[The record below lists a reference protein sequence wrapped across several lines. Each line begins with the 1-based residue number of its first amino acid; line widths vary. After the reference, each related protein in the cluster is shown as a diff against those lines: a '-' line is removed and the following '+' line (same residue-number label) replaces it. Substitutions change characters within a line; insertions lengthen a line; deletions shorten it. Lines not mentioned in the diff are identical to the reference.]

1 MGEKKALLRTVRSEY
16 TKAAEELEMLKT
28 EIIKSLRGES
38 SFPKDILSTMVGEA
52 EKKCSLLQEQ
62 LEAAQTAYDEGQAVM
77 ASLSTRYDDMISW
90 AEMYDTASLEVKKM
104 IVNCLIKRV
113 EVFKGYEVHVE
124 FNIDYQ
130 QFCSGVEPTEIVA

>member
-1 MGEKKALLRTVRSEY
+1 MGERKALLRTVRSEY
-16 TKAAEELEMLKT
+16 TKAAEELEMLKA

-130 QFCSGVEPTEIVA
+130 QFCPGVEPTEIVA